1 VKTTTLTHIT
11 AGHSPARPRR
21 PSAWSKSGL
30 KVHPFQ
36 VLLPSG
42 DTGLPHDSKAQA
54 EQVRALDSSRLGPPI
69 SRLSGALMASLD
81 DALRLHLALW

>member
-1 VKTTTLTHIT
+1 MIVSNDGLNGAVRTLGRGFVTVVPLT
-11 AGHSPARPRR
+11 SQT
-21 PSAWSKSGL
+21 L

-42 DTGLPHDSKAQA
+42 DTGLPHDSKAQG
-54 EQVRALDSSRLGPPI
+54 QVRALDSSRLGPPV

-81 DALRLHLALW
+81 DALRLHLAL